1 MVTVIIWMFLK
12 GIGLI
17 NTPVLIQLIP
27 YAGGIFAFGVFF
39 QTVKGLKEE
48 IKGIKVDLK
57 DVKVDLNE
65 MKFELNTVNVD
76 LNDVKKS
83 QQNMALDISEVKT
96 RLGHV
101 ERSVS

>member
-1 MVTVIIWMFLK
+1 MNKDKIYDFVFWTSMATVIIWMFLK
-12 GIGLI
+12 GIGVI

-48 IKGIKVDLK
+48 IKDI
-57 DVKVDLNE
+57 KVDLNE
-65 MKFELNTVNVD
+65 
-76 LNDVKKS
+76 VKKS
-83 QQNMALDISEVKT
+83 QQNMALDMSEVKT